1 VDPGAP
7 AVLELAA
14 IEHAYPGTG
23 DVLAGVDLSIAAGET
38 VALVGP
44 SGCGKSTL
52 LAVAAGVLAPS
63 GGRVLADGRDTTGQP
78 GSVALMLQRDLLL
91 EWRTVLGNVL
101 LAPELA
107 GRSRRSRAAAV
118 ALLERHG
125 LTQFAEHYPH
135 ALSGGMRQRV
145 ALVRTLLAE
154 RSLLALDEPLAALD
168 AQARLD
174 AQAWLEAAL
183 AERGGAALL
192 VTHDVDEAVRLADRV
207 VVLSQRPARVV
218 AVVPVPLAR
227 PRDEDALLSQPFLDV
242 RRAVFLAV
250 RAEVH
255 RAAGRA

>member
-1 VDPGAP
+1 
-7 AVLELAA
+7 
-14 IEHAYPGTG
+14 
-23 DVLAGVDLSIAAGET
+23 
-38 VALVGP
+38 
-44 SGCGKSTL
+44 
-52 LAVAAGVLAPS
+52 
-63 GGRVLADGRDTTGQP
+63 
-78 GSVALMLQRDLLL
+78 
-91 EWRTVLGNVL
+91 VLGNVL

-107 GRSRRSRAAAV
+107 GRARQSRAAAL

-125 LTQFAEHYPH
+125 LAQFAEHYPH

-154 RSLLALDEPLAALD
+154 RSVLALDEPLAALD

-183 AERGGAALL
+183 TERAGGALL

-207 VVLSQRPARVV
+207 VVLSQRPARIV
-218 AVVPVPLAR
+218 AVVPVPLPR
-227 PRDEDALLSQPFLDV
+227 PRDEEALLSLPFLEV

-255 RAAGRA
+255 RAAGRG